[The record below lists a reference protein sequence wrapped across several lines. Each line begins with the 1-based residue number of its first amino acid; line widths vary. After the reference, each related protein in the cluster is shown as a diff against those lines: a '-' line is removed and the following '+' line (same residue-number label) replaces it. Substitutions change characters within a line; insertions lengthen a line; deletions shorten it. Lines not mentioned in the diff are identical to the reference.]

1 MPKNPPIPTQIAL
14 QKAIDKV
21 GSPTALA
28 KIIGLSHNAQIFV
41 MLNRDKKAS
50 AKYVLAIHQAT
61 GVPLYELRPDLYP
74 KPIFKKETKN
84 AQNAH

>member
-1 MPKNPPIPTQIAL
+1 MLKNPLLPTQVAL

-28 KIIGLSHNAQIFV
+28 RKIGLSHNAQIFV

-50 AKYVLAIHQAT
+50 AKYVLAIHQVT

-74 KPIFKKETKN
+74 KPIFNKETKN
-84 AQNAH
+84 A

>member
-1 MPKNPPIPTQIAL
+1 MTKSPPTPTQIAL
-14 QKAIDKV
+14 QKAIDKA
-21 GSPTALA
+21 GSPTNLA
-28 KIIGLSHNAQIFV
+28 KMIGLTHNAQIFV

-74 KPIFKKETKN
+74 EPIFNKEHKN
-84 AQNAH
+84 V